1 MRRTHLQVPFLNLM
15 ANIVERAGSVYL
27 RWGGNTQEYARL
39 VPDTDHD
46 LYRTFGKTKSG
57 SLQTVSLN
65 LQATRS
71 CGLTLNTRRKRQL

>member
-39 VPDTDHD
+39 VPDTEHPR
-46 LYRTFGKTKSG
+46 YQTFGKTESG
-57 SLQTVSLN
+57 SLQTVRFN
-65 LQATRS
+65 FQTPDAFD
-71 CGLTLNTRRKRQL
+71 LTGNRRKHQR